1 MQRHPVSAAY
11 CRWTGFA
18 LLVSVSADDPH
29 PLRVFVGGVGRA
41 EACVTASD
49 GQRLQRLVEA
59 IVAIRESDIS
69 SVAAALGALVR
80 AVRVEVPVAD
90 HAGIVVVNPRSERMA
105 AITDDPAVVTLDAIE
120 RRHGDGPGWHAAL
133 HRKSCIV
140 GDIADDARW
149 PDVAQETL
157 AATPVRS
164 AAALPIHLDRL
175 GLGALVFYSDKP
187 NAFTADDLTT
197 ASLYATLTATA
208 WSAVVREDQL
218 HRALSSRDVIGQAK
232 GMLMERYNISDPEA
246 FDLLRRLSSTS
257 NIRLRDLAERLVAA
271 RHLPGTL

>member
-1 MQRHPVSAAY
+1 M
-11 CRWTGFA
+11 
-18 LLVSVSADDPH
+18 
-29 PLRVFVGGVGRA
+29 
-41 EACVTASD
+41 TASD

-69 SVAAALGALVR
+69 SVTAALAALVR
-80 AVRVEVPVAD
+80 AVRVDVPFAD
-90 HAGIVVVNPRSERMA
+90 YAGIVAVSPRSERAA
-105 AITDDPAVVTLDAIE
+105 AITDDPAVVALDAIE
-120 RRHGDGPGWHAAL
+120 RRHGEGPGWHAAL
-133 HRKSCIV
+133 HRNSCIID
-140 GDIADDARW
+140 DIAADRRW
-149 PDVAQETL
+149 PVFARETL
-157 AATPVRS
+157 AATPIRS

-175 GLGALVFYSDKP
+175 ALGALVFYADRPK
-187 NAFTADDLTT
+187 AFTADDLAT

-257 NIRLRDLAERLVAA
+257 NIRLRDLAERLISA
-271 RHLPGTL
+271 RHLPGAP